1 MNLNLK
7 IPTSKFF
14 ERVRIALTNAESHA
28 EIKPLIS
35 QFGMDET
42 KIAEGWVVFNKAK
55 NSFELKDQED
65 IDKKVSSNEY
75 KQTFEEF
82 LGLFKRHRNQSLI
95 FFKKHPDFLVKLGIK
110 GRLPSQYNKIFDN
123 AKNFYHAIQKHS
135 DIQEKLLLCKITPE
149 TVTDCLSKL
158 NNVMS
163 LRATF
168 DKESGEAQDA
178 TVQKNLDLIELKEWI
193 EEFDIIAKI
202 ALYDKPQL
210 LESLGIFVRS

>member
-1 MNLNLK
+1 MSTNLL
-7 IPTSKFF
+7 TSESKFL
-14 ERVRIALTNAESHA
+14 ERARIALTNAESHT

-35 QFGMDET
+35 EFGMDET
-42 KIAEGWVVFNKAK
+42 KISEGWTIFNKAEASLNTSK
-55 NSFELKDQED
+55 QED
-65 IDKKVSSNEY
+65 IEKKVSSNSY
-75 KQTFEEF
+75 KLTFEEF

-110 GRLPSQYNKIFDN
+110 GSFPNQYNKIFDN
-123 AKNFYHAIQKHS
+123 AKHFYSAIQKHS

-149 TVTDCLSKL
+149 TVTDCLAKRE
-158 NNVMS
+158 NVMS

-178 TVQKNLDLIELKEWI
+178 TVQKNLNLIELKEWI
-193 EEFDIIAKI
+193 EDFDIIAKI
-202 ALYDKPQL
+202 ALYDNPQL